1 MKKILLVKN
10 VESGNVV
17 KITNV
22 AMTDSNVIV
31 YFVPTMPDKQPTA
44 KYFKQK
50 PMFRPTGTTETVD
63 GHELMALGLADGWTI
78 ESMTGG
84 ERKPRERRK
93 TKEAPKEEAQRE
105 EETKEESH
113 ENEPKKEAKKEAKRE
128 SKKEATKEDADNEL
142 DMARALL
149 QMLKSGKT
157 GAVDEGKVREIVDQY
172 FADLCTEAEGQAKVQ
187 KIKRAKE
194 AKNESRC
201 KNYESIL
208 RDVQDGY
215 NVYIYGPAGSG
226 KSHTAEQIAR
236 DLGLKFYGQTT
247 IQFAHDVRGYGD
259 AAGNFVPTPFFFAF
273 RDGGLYF
280 QDEYDRSCAEAA
292 IVLNTALANGYYDFP
307 VVGRVEAH
315 ENFRFMAAGNT
326 TMTGADEQYV
336 TGQIIDASSR
346 DRFASM
352 YEIDYDHDV
361 ELAIAHGDEEA
372 VEFVEDVRHAIAES
386 GIQHVVSYRATAY
399 MINRKEDRKAT
410 LQRGVFKG
418 LHMDEIRIIA
428 SKLQTTG
435 NAWTKE
441 ARRLA

>member
-10 VESGNVV
+10 AESGNVV
-17 KITNV
+17 KISNV
-22 AMTDSNVIV
+22 AITDNGTIV
-31 YFVPTMPDKQPTA
+31 YYVPTMPDKQPTA
-44 KYFKQK
+44 KYFSQK
-50 PMFRPTGTTETVD
+50 PCFEEVGQTEMVD
-63 GHELMALGLADGWTI
+63 GHELTVLGLVHGWVI
-78 ESMTGG
+78 ESTTGG
-84 ERKPRERRK
+84 ERKQREPRA
-93 TKEAPKEEAQRE
+93 KEKQAPKEDA
-105 EETKEESH
+105 KEESH
-113 ENEPKKEAKKEAKRE
+113 ENEATKEAAKEAPKAKAKETKRE
-128 SKKEATKEDADNEL
+128 STKEDADNEL

-149 QMLKSGKT
+149 AMLKSGKS
-157 GAVDEGKVREIVDQY
+157 GAVDETKVREIVEQCITE
-172 FADLCTEAEGQAKVQ
+172 LCTEVEGQAKV
-187 KIKRAKE
+187 KAIKRAKE
-194 AKNESRC
+194 AKAESHC
-201 KNYESIL
+201 ANYESIL
-208 RDVQDGY
+208 RDIQDGY
-215 NVYIYGPAGSG
+215 NVYLYGPAGSG

-352 YEIDYDHDV
+352 YEIGYDHDV
-361 ELAIAHGDEEA
+361 ELSIAKGDTET
-372 VEFVEDVRHAIAES
+372 VEFVEDVRRAIAES

-399 MINRKEDRKAT
+399 MINRKDDRRAT
-410 LQRGVFKG
+410 LLRGTFKG

-441 ARRLA
+441 ARKL